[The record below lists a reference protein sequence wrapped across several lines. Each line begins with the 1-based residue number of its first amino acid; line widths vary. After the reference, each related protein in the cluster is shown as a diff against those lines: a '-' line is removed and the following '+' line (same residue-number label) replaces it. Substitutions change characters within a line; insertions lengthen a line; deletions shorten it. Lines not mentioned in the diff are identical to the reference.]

1 MRYSTKQT
9 HNQNREKLITI
20 FPYILGILND
30 RLLSLK
36 EELKEL
42 QTQAKLLKKE
52 IEQRKNIANTW
63 LSEVKKLLCN
73 SL

>member
-1 MRYSTKQT
+1 MRYSTKQI
-9 HNQNREKLITI
+9 HIKIEKKLITI

-30 RLLSLK
+30 RLLSFK

-52 IEQRKNIANTW
+52 IEQRK
-63 LSEVKKLLCN
+63 KYC
-73 SL
+73 